1 MKRLAAGA
9 CGVAVVGA
17 LVWAAV
23 DALAA
28 QAEGVVVNAAEKA
41 PSAPAADPRRSG
53 FDAMTAELR
62 AMQQDDA
69 SNPGMLW
76 VKDGE
81 ALWNR
86 VDGAAGKSCASCHGV
101 ATTAMRGV
109 AARYPAFDTVAARP
123 FTLAQR
129 IDACRVRHQQAEPLR
144 AESDARLALEAFV
157 AFQSRGQPIAPPG
170 DPRLEPFRA
179 EGERLYRQRIGQIDL
194 ACVQCHDE
202 HAGQRLAGS
211 TIPQAHPTGYPIYRL
226 EWQSAG
232 SLQRRLRGCM
242 SGVRAEPYPY
252 DSQEL
257 VALEIYLAKRAEGL
271 KVETPA
277 VRP

>member
-9 CGVAVVGA
+9 FGA
-17 LVWAAV
+17 LVVVALAWAAEG
-23 DALAA
+23 APGTPAS
-28 QAEGVVVNAAEKA
+28 GVVGEAGRSA
-41 PSAPAADPRRSG
+41 SAPGADPRRSG
-53 FDAMTAELR
+53 FDSMTAELR

-86 VDGAAGKSCASCHGV
+86 VDGAAAKACASCHGD
-101 ATTAMRGV
+101 ATSAMRGV
-109 AARYPAFDTVAARP
+109 AARYPAFDSVASRP
-123 FTLAQR
+123 FTLGQR
-129 IDACRVRHQQAEPLR
+129 IEACRVRHQQAAPFG
-144 AESDARLALEAFV
+144 AESDGRLALEAYV
-157 AFQSRGQPIAPPG
+157 AFQSRGQPIAPQS
-170 DPRLEPFRA
+170 DPRLAPARA
-179 EGERLYRQRIGQIDL
+179 SGEQLYRQRIGQLDL

-202 HAGQRLAGS
+202 RAGQRLAGS

-226 EWQSAG
+226 EWQGVG

-252 DSQEL
+252 DAQEL
-257 VALEIYLAKRAEGL
+257 VEIEAYLAQRAAGL
-271 KVETPA
+271 KIETPA

>member
-9 CGVAVVGA
+9 CSAGVVGVLA
-17 LVWAAV
+17 WFAMAAPGV
-23 DALAA
+23 
-28 QAEGVVVNAAEKA
+28 QAEGVGRAA
-41 PSAPAADPRRSG
+41 SAAASASAADPRHSG
-53 FDAMTAELR
+53 FEAMTPELR
-62 AMQQDDA
+62 AMQQDDG

-86 VDGAAGKSCASCHGV
+86 VDGAAGKSCASCHGD
-101 ATTAMRGV
+101 ATSSMRGV
-109 AARYPAFDTVAARP
+109 AARYPAFDTPAARP

-129 IDACRVRHQQAEPLR
+129 IDACRVRRQQAEPLR
-144 AESDARLALEAFV
+144 AESEARLALEAFV
-157 AFQSRGQPIAPPG
+157 AFQSRGQPIAPPA

-179 EGERLYRQRIGQIDL
+179 QGERLYRQRIGRLDL

-211 TIPQAHPTGYPIYRL
+211 VIPQAHPTGYPLYRL
-226 EWQSAG
+226 EWQGVG

-252 DSQEL
+252 DATEL
-257 VALEIYLAKRAEGL
+257 VALEAYLAKRAEGL